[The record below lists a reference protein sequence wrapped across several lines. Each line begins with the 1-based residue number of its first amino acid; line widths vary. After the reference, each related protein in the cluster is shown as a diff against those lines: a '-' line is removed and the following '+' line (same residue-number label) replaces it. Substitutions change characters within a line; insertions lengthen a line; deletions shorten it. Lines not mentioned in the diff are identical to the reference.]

1 MESIELQKN
10 VMSNN
15 GRGHQVIKAKQMKDN
30 KNSDKNLQNLNDSS
44 DDDAD

>member
-15 GRGHQVIKAKQMKDN
+15 ERSHNAIKMNKKAEDN
-30 KNSDKNLQNLNDSS
+30 NNINTSS
-44 DDDAD
+44 DDDVAEI